1 MAKEPLICYIVLAI
15 NFVIEAY
22 GEAQKI
28 EHVVK
33 RYGRVAQL
41 DRVSASEAEGRGFE
55 FPLAYQRNHLD
66 NLLSIFNNQC

>member
-41 DRVSASEAEGRGFE
+41 DRVSASEA
-55 FPLAYQRNHLD
+55 HLSAIS
-66 NLLSIFNNQC
+66 LL